1 MALISVYNLKNE
13 KVEDID
19 LSDDIFAVPVKNHI
33 LHQVVTAQLA
43 AHRRGTSSTKGRSEV
58 SGSTIKLF
66 KQKGTGRA
74 RAGSASSPTRYGGGK
89 AFGPS
94 PRSYVVKVPKK
105 VRKVAI
111 KMALSDKVASE
122 QLKVIASFELPDF
135 KTKNF
140 VSIMKNFDAGKKSL
154 IVVSE
159 GNDNIVKSSRNVP
172 WIKVLSPAGL
182 NVYDILNNDC
192 LFLEKTVIGKIVEAL
207 SS

>member
-1 MALISVYNLKNE
+1 MALTSVYNLQNE

-19 LSDDIFAVPVKNHI
+19 LSDDVFAVPVKVHV

-43 AHRRGTSSTKGRSEV
+43 SHRRGTSSAKSRSEV

-94 PRSYVVKVPKK
+94 PRSYAVKVPKK
-105 VRKVAI
+105 VRKAAM
-111 KMALSDKVASE
+111 KMALSDKVVSE
-122 QLKVIASFELPDF
+122 QLKVIVPFDLPDL

-140 VSIMKNFDAGKKSL
+140 VSVMKNFDTGKKSL
-154 IVVSE
+154 IVVNG
-159 GNDNIVKSSRNVP
+159 GNDNIIKSSRNVP
-172 WIKVLSPAGL
+172 WVKVLSPEKL
-182 NVYDILNNDC
+182 NVYDILYHDY
-192 LFLEKTVIGKIVEAL
+192 LFLEKPVVGKIVEAL